1 MRRARWAA
9 REFGPPIA
17 GVAGFVVVW
26 AIVAAATSSAAIPSP
41 LDVWRAAVHGI
52 WEGSI
57 PRAALKSLIRLA
69 FSFAAAIVIG
79 TAIGVGLA
87 LNDFARRSL
96 RPLIVALQITPFV
109 AWVPLAVVWFHAS
122 ERAVVFVTVVGAF
135 PSMTLATIGAFRTVP
150 PLLKRAGRTLGA
162 DGWQLYRYVIF
173 PAAMPGYIGGLQQ
186 AWGFAWKALMA
197 GELII
202 AAVGSTG
209 LGQLLARDGNDV
221 PVLLAVVAVI
231 AVIGVAVDS
240 FVFGGLDRRIRRRRG
255 LLLEG

>member
-1 MRRARWAA
+1 
-9 REFGPPIA
+9 
-17 GVAGFVVVW
+17 
-26 AIVAAATSSAAIPSP
+26 
-41 LDVWRAAVHGI
+41 
-52 WEGSI
+52 
-57 PRAALKSLIRLA
+57 
-69 FSFAAAIVIG
+69 
-79 TAIGVGLA
+79 
-87 LNDFARRSL
+87 
-96 RPLIVALQITPFV
+96 
-109 AWVPLAVVWFHAS
+109 
-122 ERAVVFVTVVGAF
+122 
-135 PSMTLATIGAFRTVP
+135 MTLATIGAFRTVP

-209 LGQLLARDGNDV
+209 LGQLLARNENDV

-255 LLLEG
+255 LLVEG